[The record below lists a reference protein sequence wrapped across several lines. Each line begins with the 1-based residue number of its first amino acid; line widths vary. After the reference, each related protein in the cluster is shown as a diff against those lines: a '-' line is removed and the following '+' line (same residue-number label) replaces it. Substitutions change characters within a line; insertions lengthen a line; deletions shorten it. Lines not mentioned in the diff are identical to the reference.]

1 MSVDHAPLLEVAV
14 ENANASRRERERE
27 RFEITCWD

>member
-14 ENANASRRERERE
+14 ENANASRRERERVG
-27 RFEITCWD
+27 ITCSA